1 MNEKNYFFLKALSTD
16 DVDAI
21 IISETS
27 TADDITAAINQV
39 KNDIPDYQWPDIVN
53 GLPDDCEI
61 ISKWDNVENIYY

>member
-1 MNEKNYFFLKALSTD
+1 MNKKNYFFLKALSTD

-27 TADDITAAINQV
+27 TSDDITAAINKV

>member
-27 TADDITAAINQV
+27 TADDITAAILLKTN
-39 KNDIPDYQWPDIVN
+39 NA
-53 GLPDDCEI
+53 
-61 ISKWDNVENIYY
+61 